1 MSGVLLLMDS
11 IKIKSIH
18 FNYCLGK
25 HHVASFKKQAQ
36 RVSIKPA
43 RFWEVFQDIPTPVP
57 ALAAR
62 AGTGLY
68 PVCTEIPY

>member
-1 MSGVLLLMDS
+1 MDS
-11 IKIKSIH
+11 IKIKFIH

-36 RVSIKPA
+36 RVGIKGA
-43 RFWEVFQDIPTPVP
+43 GFWEVFQDIPTPAP
-57 ALAAR
+57 AFVAK

-68 PVCTEIPY
+68 PVRIETPY